1 MIKMKFIPKLKDPIT
16 CHLPQHDQFLS
27 ISRHLSSHPM
37 QSRSHPPTRPYVTV
51 YKRAYMYTLAW
62 KRLTSRQR
70 RAHTRVTRLATTAF
84 RPPPVRS
91 CCSRN
96 PYRARMKTRFLR
108 KRRCVCV
115 CVWAHAPRS
124 EIHGTARVACKHRIL
139 GILSARP
146 LGEGF
151 ALKLLRC
158 AICTRVSGRCCIRV
172 YSYMC
177 GTIGGALYPCEK
189 G

>member
-1 MIKMKFIPKLKDPIT
+1 
-16 CHLPQHDQFLS
+16 
-27 ISRHLSSHPM
+27 M

-51 YKRAYMYTLAW
+51 YKRAYMYTLAR

-84 RPPPVRS
+84 RPPPPPCVL
-91 CCSRN
+91 
-96 PYRARMKTRFLR
+96 RAAPVSSTYTKTRFLR

-115 CVWAHAPRS
+115 CVCGHTRHAVKSTERHVS
-124 EIHGTARVACKHRIL
+124 RVSIGYLGFLARDLTLLEKV
-139 GILSARP
+139 SP
-146 LGEGF
+146 
-151 ALKLLRC
+151 LRC

-177 GTIGGALYPCEK
+177 GTVGGALYPCEK

>member
-16 CHLPQHDQFLS
+16 CHLSQHDQLLS

-115 CVWAHAPRS
+115 CVYVYGHTRHAVKSTERHVS
-124 EIHGTARVACKHRIL
+124 
-139 GILSARP
+139 
-146 LGEGF
+146 
-151 ALKLLRC
+151 
-158 AICTRVSGRCCIRV
+158 RVS
-172 YSYMC
+172 
-177 GTIGGALYPCEK
+177 IGYLGFLARDLLEK
-189 G
+189 VSP